1 MTTYLGMDLAWGPRA
16 RTGLA
21 ALDAAGR
28 LVASASVRTDDE
40 IGAFVA
46 SHVDGETIAAIDA
59 PLVVPNATGRR
70 PCEALVS
77 AEFGPYD
84 AGAYPANRTNV
95 HFNPPRA
102 EVLAERFGWATDP
115 GVVPGAGSSVAIE
128 VYPHPAMVTLFG
140 LSSVLPYKDKAGR
153 DLESLRSAF
162 VTLVGHLERVCEEPL
177 MLSRSARWQEL
188 VGVVSSATRKSEL
201 GLIED
206 EIDAILCAY
215 LAWLWGQHDPRMRVL
230 GDVATGYIV
239 VPGVPTV
246 APARV
251 RRGASVGSGRE
262 SHGAGRT
269 GAAPPR
275 EYTVRGAVVREHRI
289 TVPVDWSAPDR
300 YPPIEVFAREIADP
314 ARAGEDL
321 PLLLF
326 LQGGPG
332 GQGPRPTSSGW
343 WTTAVK
349 THRVV
354 LLDQRGTGRSSRIDG
369 RRINA
374 FEDGHAAADYL
385 ACFRADAI
393 VEDAEHLRR
402 TVYGGR
408 QWATLG
414 QSYGGFITLT
424 YLSRHPEALTTCYVT
439 GGLPGLTADAEEVYR
454 RTYPRQVARNL
465 DLARR
470 YPQDVALLGRL
481 ADRLAAQDVV
491 LPDGDLFTV
500 ERLQT
505 LGQSFGMSTGVDG
518 LHWLLDTGFDDEA
531 AGEPSAAF
539 LGAVAHST
547 GAEDNPLYAVLQEV
561 IYHQGA
567 RDGGWAAQAEHD
579 RWASFG
585 AGQRPLLL
593 TGEAIFPWMFRQIR
607 SLRPFEA
614 ATEALAARTDWPEL
628 YDVRR
633 LASNDVPVAA
643 VQYVDDPYVDLDL
656 ALETAGAVGNTQVWV
671 TNEFLHDG
679 LRVAGDV
686 VLPRLMDLASGKW
699 SVTRR

>member
-1 MTTYLGMDLAWGPRA
+1 MATYLGMDLAWGPRA

-21 ALDAAGR
+21 ALDGSGR

-40 IGAFVA
+40 IAAFVA
-46 SHVDGETIAAIDA
+46 AHTSGETVAAVDA
-59 PLVVPNATGRR
+59 PLIVLNRTGRR

-84 AGAYPANRTNV
+84 AGAYPANRSNP
-95 HFNPPRA
+95 HFDPPRA
-102 EVLAERFGWATDP
+102 ETLAERFGWATDP
-115 GVVPGAGSSVAIE
+115 GVMPGAGSSVAIE

-140 LSSVLPYKDKAGR
+140 LPSVLPYKDKAGR
-153 DLESLRSAF
+153 DLESLRAAF
-162 VTLVGHLERVCEEPL
+162 VRLVGHLERVCEEPL
-177 MLSRSARWQEL
+177 ELSRSARWREL
-188 VGVVSSATRKSEL
+188 VNVVSSASRKSEL

-215 LAWLWGQHDPRMRVL
+215 LAWLWGRRDPRMRVL
-230 GDVATGYIV
+230 GDAATGYIV
-239 VPGVPTV
+239 VPGLPTV

-251 RRGASVGSGRE
+251 RRGVRVAAGRE
-262 SHGAGRT
+262 LGGAKQP
-269 GAAPPR
+269 GAVPER
-275 EYTVRGAVVREHRI
+275 EYAVRGAVVREHRV

-300 YPPIEVFAREIADP
+300 YPPIEVFAREVVDP
-314 ARAGEDL
+314 ARSGEDL

-343 WTTAVK
+343 WTTALK

-354 LLDQRGTGRSSRIDG
+354 LLDQRGTGRSSRIHG
-369 RRINA
+369 RRIST
-374 FEDGHAAADYL
+374 FDDGQAAADYL

-402 TVYGGR
+402 TVYGGQ

-414 QSYGGFITLT
+414 QSYGGFLTLT

-439 GGLPGLTADAEEVYR
+439 GGLPGLTATAEDVYR
-454 RTYPRQVARNL
+454 RTYPRQVARNR

-470 YPQDVALLGRL
+470 YPQDVDLLGRL
-481 ADRLAAQDVV
+481 ADRLAAERVV

-500 ERLQT
+500 ERLQM

-518 LHWLLDTGFDDEA
+518 VHWLLDTGFDDEA
-531 AGEPSAAF
+531 TGEPSDAF
-539 LGAVAHST
+539 LAAVAHET
-547 GAEDNPLYAVLQEV
+547 GADSNPLYAVLQEV
-561 IYHQGA
+561 IYHQGS

-579 RWASFG
+579 RWPPFG
-585 AGQRPLLL
+585 TGARPLLL
-593 TGEAIFPWMFRQIR
+593 TGEAIFPWMYRQIR
-607 SLRPFEA
+607 ALRPFEA
-614 ATEALAARTDWPEL
+614 AVEALAARTDWPEL
-628 YDVRR
+628 YDAGR

-643 VQYVDDPYVDLDL
+643 VQYLDDPYVDVDL
-656 ALETAGAVGNTQVWV
+656 ALETAAAVGNTQVWV
-671 TNEFLHDG
+671 TNEYLHDG

-686 VLPRLMDLASGKW
+686 ILPRLMDLANGTR
-699 SVTRR
+699 SVTGR